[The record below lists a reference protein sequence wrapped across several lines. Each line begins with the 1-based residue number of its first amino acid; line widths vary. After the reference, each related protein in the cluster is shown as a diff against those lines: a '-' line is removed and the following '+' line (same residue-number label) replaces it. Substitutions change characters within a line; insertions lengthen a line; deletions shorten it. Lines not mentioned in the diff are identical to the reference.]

1 MSDFPN
7 VFIKLVDF
15 LVSLIFDI
23 YMTLPVDHAFKD
35 VSKLSLFTC
44 RFVRLSH
51 PPILL
56 IVQCIECVTC
66 LAKQN
71 PVKVSLALNFFTL
84 VILMFF
90 NRQVTVNIV

>member
-1 MSDFPN
+1 
-7 VFIKLVDF
+7 
-15 LVSLIFDI
+15 
-23 YMTLPVDHAFKD
+23 MTLPVDHAFIG
-35 VSKLSLFTC
+35 VSKLSFFTC

-71 PVKVSLALNFFTL
+71 PVKVSHSLSFIIL
-84 VILMFF
+84 VILMFC
-90 NRQVTVNIV
+90 NWQVTVTIVLI